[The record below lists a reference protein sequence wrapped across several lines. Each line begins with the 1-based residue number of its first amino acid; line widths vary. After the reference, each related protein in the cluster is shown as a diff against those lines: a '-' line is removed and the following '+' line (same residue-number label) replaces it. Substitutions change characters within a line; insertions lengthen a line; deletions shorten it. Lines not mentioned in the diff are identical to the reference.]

1 MKRIQLSKS
10 DGAGAGIDLSP
21 LLDCVFLLLIFFV
34 VAAVLD
40 PTAGLNIERPVASN
54 AETVPQ
60 DAIRVT
66 ADAHGNLTCDGH
78 AVTHEDLAEEIAL
91 RLHGNAEGTV
101 LIFVDGTLS
110 TAELVT
116 IVDKC
121 REGGA
126 SRVAVATRKDD

>member
-1 MKRIQLSKS
+1 MKRIQLKT
-10 DGAGAGIDLSP
+10 GETGVAIDLSP

-66 ADAHGNLTCDGH
+66 VDAHGNLTCDGH
-78 AVTHEDLAEEIAL
+78 AITHDDLPEEIAL
-91 RLHGNAEGTV
+91 RLHGNAEGAV
-101 LIFVDGTLS
+101 LLFADGTLS
-110 TAELVT
+110 TAELVA
-116 IVDKC
+116 IVDRC
-121 REGGA
+121 RQGGA
-126 SRVAVATRKDD
+126 SRVAVATSPDGK

>member
-1 MKRIQLSKS
+1 MKRIQLSKVTGES
-10 DGAGAGIDLSP
+10 GTGIDLSP

-78 AVTHEDLAEEIAL
+78 AVTHDGLPEEIAL
-91 RLHGNAEGTV
+91 RLQGDTEGTV
-101 LIFVDGTLS
+101 LVFADGTLS
-110 TAELVT
+110 TAELVS
-116 IVDKC
+116 IVDRC
-121 REGGA
+121 RAGGA
-126 SRVAVATRKDD
+126 SRIAVATSTD